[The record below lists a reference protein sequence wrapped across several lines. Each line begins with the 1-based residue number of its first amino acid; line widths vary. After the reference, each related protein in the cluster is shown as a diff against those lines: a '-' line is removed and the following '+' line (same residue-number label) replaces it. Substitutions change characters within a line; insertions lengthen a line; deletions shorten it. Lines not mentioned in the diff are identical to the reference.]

1 MPRVSYVNGRYLP
14 HREAQV
20 HVEDRGFQFA
30 DSVYEVVAVHAGRM
44 VDTVRHL
51 DRLERSLR
59 EIGMAMP
66 MSRAALGTVIGEVIR
81 RNGVRRGTVYL
92 QITRGQARRDHSFP
106 VGIRPTVVVTARPTR
121 PQPPALVEQGVAV
134 VTMPDIRWQRRDIK
148 STALIAN
155 VLCRQRAKEA
165 GAYEAWLVDEQGFVT
180 EGTASNAWIVTQD
193 RRMVTRKAD
202 AAILCGVTRLALIDI
217 AADCGVDVEERPF
230 TVAEAVGASEAFLT
244 GTTAFVLPV
253 VSIDGRAIGEGRPGA
268 LTRRLRAAYETM
280 TAGEDA

>member
-30 DSVYEVVAVHAGRM
+30 DSVYEVLAVHDGRM
-44 VDTVRHL
+44 VDAGRHL

-66 MSRAALGTVIGEVIR
+66 MSRPALGTVIGEVIR

-106 VGIRPTVVVTARPTR
+106 VGVRPTVVVTARPTR
-121 PQPPALVEQGVAV
+121 AQSPVLVEQGVAV
-134 VTMPDIRWQRRDIK
+134 VTMTDIRWQRRDIK

-165 GAYEAWLVDEQGFVT
+165 GAYEAWLVDERGFVT
-180 EGTASNAWIVTQD
+180 EGTASNAWIVIQD
-193 RRMVTRKAD
+193 RRIVTRKAD

-217 AADCGVDVEERPF
+217 AARFGVDVEERPF
-230 TVAEAVGASEAFLT
+230 SVEEAIGASEAFLT

-253 VSIDGRAIGEGRPGA
+253 VTIDGRPVGDGCPGA

-280 TAGEDA
+280 TAEGDA